1 VELYNSGTNTVNLN
15 GWFLTDSFTN
25 LTRWAFPA
33 DTAINPGEYLI
44 VWLDGQPNQTTA
56 SAPHT
61 TFRIPTGTGSLALV
75 FPFNS
80 QATVLD
86 YVNYAAL
93 PADRS
98 YGLYPDGNASPRQIF
113 YFTTPGGTNNH
124 AAPALPLLINEWM
137 AANTATLAD
146 PADGHFDDWFE
157 IFNPN
162 SVAVD
167 LSGYTLT
174 DNLTNATARWPIPA
188 GTRIAARG
196 FLLVWA
202 DNDTNQNTNSTDL
215 HANFKLDK
223 TGDTIGLFAPNGSL
237 VDSVTFAEQT
247 NDVSQ
252 GRWPDGAG
260 NTFFMPTPT
269 PRAANVIPNTPP
281 PEVQV
286 LSTTVNG
293 DGDIVISWSAEN
305 ARTYRVQYKDDLNA
319 SSWSHLSDVTASSP
333 VASTTE
339 VIGAGSQRFYRIQL
353 INP

>member
-1 VELYNSGTNTVNLN
+1 
-15 GWFLTDSFTN
+15 
-25 LTRWAFPA
+25 
-33 DTAINPGEYLI
+33 
-44 VWLDGQPNQTTA
+44 
-56 SAPHT
+56 
-61 TFRIPTGTGSLALV
+61 
-75 FPFNS
+75 
-80 QATVLD
+80 
-86 YVNYAAL
+86 
-93 PADRS
+93 
-98 YGLYPDGNASPRQIF
+98 
-113 YFTTPGGTNNH
+113 
-124 AAPALPLLINEWM
+124 M
-137 AANTATLAD
+137 AD

-167 LSGYTLT
+167 LTGYALT
-174 DNLTNATARWPIPA
+174 DNLTNTTVRWPVPA
-188 GTRIAARG
+188 GTRIPARG

-202 DNDTNQNTNSTDL
+202 DSDTNQNTNSTDL

-319 SSWSHLSDVTASSP
+319 SAWSDLSGVTASGP

-339 VIGAGSQRFYRIQL
+339 VIGAGSRRFYRIQL
-353 INP
+353 LNP

>member
-1 VELYNSGTNTVNLN
+1 M
-15 GWFLTDSFTN
+15 
-25 LTRWAFPA
+25 
-33 DTAINPGEYLI
+33 
-44 VWLDGQPNQTTA
+44 
-56 SAPHT
+56 
-61 TFRIPTGTGSLALV
+61 V

-86 YVNYAAL
+86 YVNYTAL

-98 YGLYPDGNASPRQIF
+98 YGSYPDGQASRRQIF
-113 YFTTPGGTNNH
+113 YFATPGGTNND

-162 SVAVD
+162 SVEVD
-167 LSGYTLT
+167 LTGYTLA
-174 DNLTNATARWPIPA
+174 DNLTNSTARWPIPA
-188 GTRIAARG
+188 GRRIAARG

-202 DNDTNQNTNSTDL
+202 DSDTNQNTNSTDL

-237 VDSVTFAEQT
+237 VDSVAFAAQT
-247 NDVSQ
+247 NDVSE
-252 GRWPDGAG
+252 GRWPDGAA
-260 NTFFMPTPT
+260 NAFFMPAPT
-269 PRAANVIPNTPP
+269 PGAANRVPNTPP

-319 SSWSHLSDVTASSP
+319 STWFDSSDVTASSP

-353 INP
+353 LNP